1 MKRYRIADLTVEMA
15 VSGRTAQQA
24 APYACETN
32 HKADICISYDLQ
44 DVIRR
49 NPQISSADMAEY
61 LATGA
66 VFARYLLEFDG
77 LYLHSSA
84 VQLGGKAYLF
94 TAPSG
99 TGKST
104 HTEKW
109 CRLFGA
115 SYIND
120 DKPVLRVQ
128 EELWTVYGTPWSGKN
143 DLSSPE
149 GVPVGGIAYLK
160 HGDQNEIRRM
170 TPAEALP
177 VIMSQSLWRLGS
189 EKMDRQLALV
199 DRLLA
204 CVPVWELTCRN
215 EDAAA
220 ILSRDVMTLEV
231 QHRNEK

>member
-1 MKRYRIADLTVEMA
+1 MALYNIADLCVQMD
-15 VSGRTAQQA
+15 VFGRTAQQA
-24 APYACETN
+24 EPY
-32 HKADICISYDLQ
+32 KIQQGIPDLTVTCDPQ
-44 DVIRR
+44 KIMEH
-49 NPQISSADMAEY
+49 NPTLKSLDEAQY
-61 LATGA
+61 LASGA
-66 VFARYLLEFDG
+66 VFARQLLQFEGFQ
-77 LYLHSSA
+77 LHASS
-84 VQLGGKAYLF
+84 VILNGYAYLF
-94 TAPSG
+94 SAPSG

-109 CRLFGA
+109 VRLFDA
-115 SYIND
+115 QYLND
-120 DKPVLRVQ
+120 DKPALRVMDGN
-128 EELWTVYGTPWSGKN
+128 WMAYGTPWSGKN